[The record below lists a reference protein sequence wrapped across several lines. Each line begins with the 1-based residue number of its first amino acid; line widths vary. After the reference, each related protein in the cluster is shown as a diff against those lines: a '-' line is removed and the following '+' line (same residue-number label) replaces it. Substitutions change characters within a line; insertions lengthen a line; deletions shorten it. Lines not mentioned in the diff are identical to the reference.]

1 MSQSEIYN
9 KVKNSE
15 LSLDSELIERAYSF
29 ALESHRSQKRHS
41 GDPYISHPI
50 AVADILLNLKLD
62 TPTIITGLLHD
73 TLEDTLATEDDI
85 KQKFGHEVLQLVN
98 GVTKLSKIETYT
110 ENKLQA
116 ENFRKLIL
124 AMSKDIR
131 VLLVKLADRLH
142 NMRTIQFIPQLKRR
156 QRIASETLEIYA
168 PLAGRLGMHNFKDEL
183 EDLSFQILNP
193 SAYSSLSTRIE
204 YLKKDKSNLTEKI
217 KLRISALLEK
227 NNLQSQVEGREKKI
241 YSIWSKMQNKQI
253 AFRQLSDIFAFRIV
267 TESFEDCYKILGT
280 VHNRWSAVPG
290 TFKDYIS
297 TPKINN
303 YQSIHTTIVGPE
315 RQRVELQIRTQ
326 EMNSVAD
333 KGIAAHWKYK
343 ENYSLIDNSSSD
355 PVNVT
360 WLRDLVEILDS
371 GGSSEDLLEAT
382 KLEMFQDQ
390 VFCFT
395 PKGDLIH
402 LPVNSNA
409 IDFGYALHSE
419 IGNRCVGCKI
429 NGKPRPL
436 YTKLQN
442 GDEIEILTSKSP
454 APSETWENIV
464 VTAKAQSSIK
474 RFFKKQEKDE
484 FTSLGMKIL
493 QKVLDKS
500 ESITNTELTTF
511 SNKFNRRNTEDFLI
525 AIGKGNIKPRE
536 LNKLKPVSRLSFFSR
551 YRRSKKLDKVPLEVS
566 DFQPGIAV
574 HFAECCLPL
583 PKEDIVG
590 MTTDESGIVVH
601 SCNCKKLNTGSNKD
615 DWITVSWKDVD
626 PKQYF
631 STRIQVSVKNEPGSL
646 GKLATV
652 VGSARGNITNLNI
665 SEKGNDYFD
674 MIFVIDVHNMR
685 HLEEII
691 DSLSEVE
698 NVSSVN
704 RLFLNL
710 Q

>member
-9 KVKNSE
+9 KLKNSE

-371 GGSSEDLLEAT
+371 GGSSEDLLEAC
-382 KLEMFQDQ
+382 L
-390 VFCFT
+390 
-395 PKGDLIH
+395 
-402 LPVNSNA
+402 
-409 IDFGYALHSE
+409 
-419 IGNRCVGCKI
+419 
-429 NGKPRPL
+429 L
-436 YTKLQN
+436 YT
-442 GDEIEILTSKSP
+442 SP
-454 APSETWENIV
+454 S
-464 VTAKAQSSIK
+464 
-474 RFFKKQEKDE
+474 
-484 FTSLGMKIL
+484 
-493 QKVLDKS
+493 
-500 ESITNTELTTF
+500 
-511 SNKFNRRNTEDFLI
+511 
-525 AIGKGNIKPRE
+525 PR
-536 LNKLKPVSRLSFFSR
+536 
-551 YRRSKKLDKVPLEVS
+551 D
-566 DFQPGIAV
+566 A
-574 HFAECCLPL
+574 
-583 PKEDIVG
+583 
-590 MTTDESGIVVH
+590 
-601 SCNCKKLNTGSNKD
+601 
-615 DWITVSWKDVD
+615 
-626 PKQYF
+626 
-631 STRIQVSVKNEPGSL
+631 
-646 GKLATV
+646 
-652 VGSARGNITNLNI
+652 
-665 SEKGNDYFD
+665 
-674 MIFVIDVHNMR
+674 
-685 HLEEII
+685 
-691 DSLSEVE
+691 
-698 NVSSVN
+698 
-704 RLFLNL
+704 
-710 Q
+710 